1 MHTEIMRSLAIRHA
15 PLFDQPH
22 SLKLELACKLP
33 SLHHAPPV
41 PSKHLTRCL
50 RNRVQANR
58 KVFQQR
64 KYTTRSTVELLIFP
78 VLMKTWTSSRKLL
91 SDRRA
96 KRLGRFLHKV
106 RARGKRLLRQGAR
119 ARETRLTDEI
129 GFSRSHSRGLCF
141 QNRPAH
147 R

>member
-50 RNRVQANR
+50 RNRVQANQPIER
-58 KVFQQR
+58 QSSVSSNTPKWGEAWHGME
-64 KYTTRSTVELLIFP
+64 KGALITPEYTDDRFGHDP
-78 VLMKTWTSSRKLL
+78 A
-91 SDRRA
+91 SDRS
-96 KRLGRFLHKV
+96 KV
-106 RARGKRLLRQGAR
+106 LASEGNAGVV
-119 ARETRLTDEI
+119 
-129 GFSRSHSRGLCF
+129 
-141 QNRPAH
+141 RPSADAVI
-147 R
+147 